1 LSYYDR
7 VSGPIAAYLHSQL
20 SNSGVALG
28 NITEDTI
35 AEWYRAYME
44 ANAPTPVAL
53 ENVTPDFE
61 EIFSALQME
70 VTKSDSWR
78 DASQSSTG
86 NLLLSAIASGIAQN
100 QTAVVRAAQETMLD
114 TARLPNS
121 IFAIARMLGVR
132 LLRKKPASVRVT
144 LNNANLDAIHVIPA
158 YTQWSVGRAKFFNR
172 DQIVFNEGQAQQAG
186 IVLHQGTV
194 MEETFTANGKIHQR
208 YEVGMSNFTTSDEDL
223 ECFINNEP
231 WTNVQDGL
239 WRYPKQKVYID
250 LTTAKGAADIIF
262 GNGVY
267 GDVPPAGAEVKF
279 VYARTDG
286 AQGAFPTIGLAVK
299 CLTNS
304 VITGLTTTASL
315 GGGDERDHEFYRVN
329 APTLFSG
336 RGKAVTRA
344 QYKSLVLTYDD
355 VIDCAVL
362 GQQDIDPNDPKLF
375 NLAHVSVL
383 TASTIP
389 WSTDQWNTFVKWLTE
404 RSMIGVHLVRK
415 DPTPVILD
423 VTATI
428 YCKPN
433 SNLQAIKNAVETALR
448 ESLKPTLGSIGRN
461 IYRSDIYEILTTE
474 ESSAPYVTHVK
485 LAAPM
490 VDMTVNNY
498 SYVKLNNV
506 SLTCVYGERSA

>member
-1 LSYYDR
+1 MSYYDR
-7 VSGPIAAYLHSQL
+7 VSGPIAAFLHSQL
-20 SNSGVALG
+20 SNSGVSLG

-35 AEWYRAYME
+35 AEWYRQYME

-53 ENVTPDFE
+53 EDVTPDFE
-61 EIFSALQME
+61 EIFTALQME

-78 DASQSSTG
+78 DASVSSTG
-86 NLLLSAIASGIAQN
+86 NLILSAIAGGVAYN

-132 LLRKKPASVRVT
+132 LLRKKSAAVRVT
-144 LNNANLDAIHVIPA
+144 LNNSNLNAIHVIPPF
-158 YTQWSVGRAKFFNR
+158 TQWSVGRAKFFNR
-172 DQIVFNEGQAQQAG
+172 DQIVFNEGQAQQTNV
-186 IVLHQGTV
+186 VLYQGTV
-194 MEETFTANGKIHQR
+194 MEETFTSNGKIHQR
-208 YEVGMSNFTTSDEDL
+208 YEVGLANFTTSDEDL
-223 ECFINNEP
+223 ECFVDGEP
-231 WTNVQDGL
+231 WVNVQDGL

-250 LTTAKGAADIIF
+250 LTTAKGAAEIIF

-267 GDVPPAGAEVKF
+267 GDVPPQGAEMKF

-286 AQGAFPTIGLAVK
+286 AAGAFPTIGLSVK
-299 CLTNS
+299 CLTNAS
-304 VITGLTTTASL
+304 ITGITTTASL

-336 RGKAVTRA
+336 RGKAVTRE
-344 QYKSLVLTYDD
+344 QYKSLVLTYND
-355 VIDCAVL
+355 VIDCSVL

-383 TASTIP
+383 TASATP
-389 WSTDQWNTFVKWLTE
+389 WSTDQWADFVKWLTA

-433 SNLQAIKNAVETALR
+433 SNLQAIKNSVEKYLQ
-448 ESLKPTLGSIGRN
+448 ESLKPQLGSIGRN
-461 IYRSDIYEILTTE
+461 VYRSDIYEILTTDE
-474 ESSAPYVTHVK
+474 ASAPYITHVK
-485 LAAPM
+485 LATPTL
-490 VDMTVNNY
+490 DMTVNNS
-498 SYVKLNNV
+498 SYVKLRNV
-506 SLTCVYGERSA
+506 NLTCVYGERST